1 MTKDSGLVIKS
12 TGSWYTVRNE
22 NGTLFDCRIK
32 GKLRIK
38 GIRTTNPLAVGD
50 YVSFEILD
58 ERSESGNT
66 MGTVVSIGER
76 KNYII
81 RKAINLSKESQIL
94 AANIDQAILVVT
106 VKRPQT
112 TTTFIDRFLAS
123 AEAYSIPV
131 TIVFNKID
139 TYNEKEMERI
149 NELFGIYYEIGYSC
163 IATSC
168 ETGQGLD
175 LLAQSMKDKVNV
187 IAGHSGVGKS
197 SLVNKVDPAL
207 HLKTGEISESND
219 QGKHTT
225 TFSEM
230 FDLAFGGSII
240 DTPGIRGFGMIDM
253 QKEEFSHFFKE
264 IFKIGSDCRFYNCT
278 HTHEP
283 GCAVR
288 KAVEN
293 GEIALSRY
301 ESYLNVLEGDD
312 EKYRP
317 SV

>member
-1 MTKDSGLVIKS
+1 MITDTGIVIKS

-22 NGTLFDCRIK
+22 ENILFDCRIK
-32 GKLRIK
+32 GKLRTK
-38 GIRTTNPLAVGD
+38 GIRTTNPVAVGD
-50 YVSFEILD
+50 HVSFEVLD
-58 ERSESGNT
+58 ERSESDNA
-66 MGTVVSIGER
+66 MGTIISVNDR
-76 KNYII
+76 RNYII

-106 VKRPQT
+106 IKQPQT
-112 TTTFIDRFLAS
+112 TTTFIDRFLA
-123 AEAYSIPV
+123 ATEAYAIPAI
-131 TIVFNKID
+131 IVFNKID

-149 NELFGIYYEIGYSC
+149 NELFGIYYEIGYTC

-168 ETGQGLD
+168 ETRQGID
-175 LLAQSMKDKVNV
+175 LLVQAMQGKISV

-197 SLVNKVDPAL
+197 SLVNKIDSSL
-207 HLKTGEISESND
+207 HLKTGEISLANN

-225 TFSEM
+225 TNSEM
-230 FDLAFGGSII
+230 FDLNFGGSII

-253 QKEEFSHFFKE
+253 EKDDLSHFFKD
-264 IFKIGSDCRFYNCT
+264 IFKTGSNCKFYNCT

-288 KAVEN
+288 KAVEE
-293 GEIALSRY
+293 GEIAISRY

-312 EKYRP
+312 GKYRP